1 MDLFFGKKKKQEE
14 KPLTTSGAIQKLKET
29 ISLLEKREAFLLK
42 QNTELRNN
50 AKEALKNKQKDKAM
64 YNLRKAKMME
74 KELESLFNTKLNLEI
89 QCDVISENTIKTE
102 IIKAMKT
109 GRDVLQKSENKI
121 DPNTVD
127 EVMDDIE
134 ENMAM
139 VREVADSLSRPLG
152 DPVDE
157 TALLEELKAEI
168 LEEDM
173 ISVPK
178 ILNMPNVPTHV
189 PTSTSTK
196 VEKVE
201 KEDAEIKKLQEI
213 LN

>member
-42 QNTELRNN
+42 QSTELRNN

-64 YNLRKAKMME
+64 YNLRKAKIME
-74 KELESLFNTKLNLEI
+74 KELESLFSTKLNLEI
-89 QCDVISENTIKTE
+89 QCDVISESSIKTE

-168 LEEDM
+168 LEEEM
-173 ISVPK
+173 TSVPK
-178 ILNMPNVPTHV
+178 ILNMPTVPTHI
-189 PTSTSTK
+189 PSTK
-196 VEKVE
+196 VEEVE